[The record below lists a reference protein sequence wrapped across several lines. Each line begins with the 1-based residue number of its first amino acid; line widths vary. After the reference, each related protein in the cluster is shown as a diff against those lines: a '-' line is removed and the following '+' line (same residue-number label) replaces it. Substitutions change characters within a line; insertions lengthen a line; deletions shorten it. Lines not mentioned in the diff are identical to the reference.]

1 MEAAADY
8 SFFSRAQTKEN
19 ALTTLFNFQ
28 AVLLLFMIITL
39 FETFI
44 LSLVMEKTAVLVYFH
59 GLVDNFDFEICTII
73 TIPVNSS
80 PPF

>member
-1 MEAAADY
+1 MEAAADC

-19 ALTTLFNFQ
+19 ALTTLVNFQ

-39 FETFI
+39 FETFL

-59 GLVDNFDFEICTII
+59 GLVDNFDFEICAII
-73 TIPVNSS
+73 TIPVNSL